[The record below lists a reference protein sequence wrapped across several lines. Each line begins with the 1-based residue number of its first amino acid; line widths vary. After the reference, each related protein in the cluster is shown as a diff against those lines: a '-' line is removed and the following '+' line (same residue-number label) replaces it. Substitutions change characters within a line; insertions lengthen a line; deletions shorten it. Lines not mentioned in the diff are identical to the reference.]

1 MKKKILITCANGV
14 TSYKLISKLS
24 SKYIV
29 YGIDMNIIG
38 IGKSRCHYFYKSPN
52 PDSKEYIP
60 FLKKLLNKVDIAFL
74 YSDEEILSVLKA
86 KKNNKIDD
94 TKLVLSDSNTLEI
107 CLDKMKLNKF
117 LKRKQTKF
125 LKIPELNHG
134 SKCVIKPTYG
144 RGSKNILFT
153 ENKKIRNFFSHLKE
167 SFIVQKFIEG
177 KEYTVDCYFDK
188 SGILKDHLMRER
200 VIKSSVSISSK
211 IIKNDDV
218 KKPLIYLSKLFKFY
232 GPINIQFIKK
242 KNIFYLI
249 EINPRLSGS
258 LSFSIEAGFDPF
270 RLSIEEYLDL
280 KIKPFK
286 KTNSIYFHRYYDF
299 IQKKKIN

>member
-29 YGIDMNIIG
+29 YGIDMNITG

-52 PDSKEYIP
+52 PNSKEYIP
-60 FLKKLLNKVDIAFL
+60 FLKRILNKVDIAFL

-86 KKNNKIDD
+86 QKDKKIDD
-94 TKLVLSDSNTLEI
+94 AKLILSNPETLEV

-117 LKRKQTKF
+117 FEKKQTKF
-125 LKIPELNHG
+125 LKIPQLNHG

-153 ENKKIRNFFSHLKE
+153 KNKKIRNFFSKLKKN
-167 SFIVQKFIEG
+167 FIVQEFIEG

-188 SGILKDHLMRER
+188 SGILKDYLMRER
-200 VIKSSVSISSK
+200 IVKSSVSISSK
-211 IIKNDDV
+211 IIKNEDV
-218 KKPLIYLSKLFKFY
+218 KKSLIYLSKLFKFQ

-270 RLSIEEYLDL
+270 KLSAEEYLNH

-299 IQKKKIN
+299 VQKKKIT